1 MIKDLFVKMGF
12 IILLWDIIKFHV
24 LTISDKFWNTLG
36 KILRNYEID
45 NLIISQFEKF
55 GEILKLLNYF
65 ELRNWEMEKRKFGLF
80 LVF

>member
-12 IILLWDIIKFHV
+12 ILLLWDIIKFHV

-45 NLIISQFEKF
+45 NLIIS
-55 GEILKLLNYF
+55 
-65 ELRNWEMEKRKFGLF
+65 
-80 LVF
+80 